1 MSQRRFDDFN
11 RHASDYRDVHTKNI
25 RISGA
30 DSFYFAEFKVKE
42 IMRFEE
48 NRKSYCLDLGCGDG
62 TTEVF
67 IDKHFP
73 AVTVEAVDVSQA
85 SILEAEKK
93 KLKRASF
100 TVYDGETIPFEDNCF
115 DMVLI
120 ASVMHHIA
128 FNLHESLIKET
139 LRVLKPGGRI
149 YIFEHNPLNPF
160 TRYLV
165 KTCAF
170 DRDARLLSHGYCK
183 RLLTGAGYRE
193 VNTHFLL
200 FFPRMKW
207 IAPLLRR
214 EQSLGWLP
222 LGAQYLCRA
231 IK

>member
-1 MSQRRFDDFN
+1 
-11 RHASDYRDVHTKNI
+11 VHSKNI

-30 DSFYFAEFKVKE
+30 DSFYYAEFKVKE
-42 IMRFEE
+42 LLRFEE

-67 IDKHFP
+67 MEKHFP
-73 AVTVEAVDVSQA
+73 AITIEAIDISQA
-85 SILEAEKK
+85 SIHEAEKR

-128 FNLHESLIKET
+128 FDLHESVLKET

-165 KTCAF
+165 KTCVF
-170 DRDARLLSHGYCK
+170 DRDARLLGHGYCNK
-183 RLLTGAGYRE
+183 LLTDTGFRN
-193 VNTHFLL
+193 VQTQFLL
-200 FFPRMKW
+200 FFPRKKW
-207 IAPLLRR
+207 LASLLRR
-214 EQSLGWLP
+214 EKSLGWLP